1 MRCASAMLNGLACWV
16 LQCASPSLSL
26 CLPPFSAI
34 RSPRLSANV
43 ILWLS
48 SLSSSLSPSLALPF
62 SLTLG
67 RTAARQ
73 YLGPGYPALR
83 AALRRAAFALSQPEG
98 KLIPRCSDGNVT
110 WRARRQRGFPPTRR
124 RRKGGKRRK
133 STDERRGAGQIVDD
147 VTGDDDD
154 DDDDGKGVMEAG
166 LRPRKLARHVYF
178 RRNERRINYHSESQ
192 FISLH
197 C

>member
-16 LQCASPSLSL
+16 LQCWPLPLSLPPSLFCHPPPLPL
-26 CLPPFSAI
+26 CQRHSTALAL
-34 RSPRLSANV
+34 LSFFV
-43 ILWLS
+43 
-48 SLSSSLSPSLALPF
+48 SLSPQFCLSHSVSL

-73 YLGPGYPALR
+73 YLGYPGYPALR
-83 AALRRAAFALSQPEG
+83 TALRRAAFALSQPEG

-133 STDERRGAGQIVDD
+133 STSKRRGAGQIVDD

-154 DDDDGKGVMEAG
+154 NDDDGRGVMKAG
-166 LRPRKLARHVYF
+166 LRPKKLTRHISF
-178 RRNERRINYHSESQ
+178 RN
-192 FISLH
+192 
-197 C
+197 